1 MNTGERIVERTVV
14 KTTIKNIFHHVA
26 PDIEFDALDLSQP
39 LRDQVEMDSMDF
51 YTVLVQIHKQLGV
64 NVPDSVLIELN
75 HMDALIDY
83 VAAHA
88 V

>member
-1 MNTGERIVERTVV
+1 MDRTAV
-14 KTTIKNIFHHVA
+14 KSTIKTIFHHVA

-64 NVPDSVLIELN
+64 NVPDSVLIDLN

-83 VAAHA
+83 VAANA
-88 V
+88 P